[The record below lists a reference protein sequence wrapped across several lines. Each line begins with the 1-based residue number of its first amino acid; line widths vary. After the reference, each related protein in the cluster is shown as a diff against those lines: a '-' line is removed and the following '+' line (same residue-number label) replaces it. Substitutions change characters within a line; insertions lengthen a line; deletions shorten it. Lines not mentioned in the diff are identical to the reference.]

1 MNGPNFLE
9 INQRF
14 EKRALDFVQQKHLE
28 ADCLTYIMEA
38 HPDMA
43 ADIFHAL
50 SHGLSG
56 KNDLLPLMARLLVLD
71 PFDNP
76 RVFGDFAESIG
87 WSYDDL
93 FALIVDGIEPTRTA

>member
-14 EKRALDFVQQKHLE
+14 EKRALDFVQKNNLE
-28 ADCLTYIMEA
+28 VDCLSYIMDA
-38 HPDMA
+38 HPGMA

-56 KNDLLPLMARLLVLD
+56 KDDLLPLMARLFVLD
-71 PFDNP
+71 PDNP
-76 RVFGDFAESIG
+76 DVFGDFAQFIS

-93 FALIVDGIEPTRTA
+93 FNLIVDGIEPERTA